1 MFNRSNVKN
10 GTQAELLVAEELA
23 KLGYWVG
30 TFDKGVSGSQPF
42 DCIAIGKTT
51 TIAFDVKLCKTDRFS
66 FDRVEENQDLALS
79 YITFELRN
87 PNVITCF
94 MIVYNNEIHVL
105 SFEYYK
111 EILLTQDKKSIKVS
125 DLLRLK
131 DVIK

>member
-1 MFNRSNVKN
+1 MFDRSNVKN
-10 GTQAELLVAEELA
+10 GAQAEKFVAEELA

-42 DCIAIGKTT
+42 DCIAIGEQY

-66 FDRVEENQDLALS
+66 FDRVEENQDLALG
-79 YITFELRN
+79 YITYELRN

-94 MIVYNNEIHVL
+94 MIVYENEIYIL

-111 EILLTQDKKSIKVS
+111 EILLGGHKKSIKVS
-125 DLLRLK
+125 ELARFK
-131 DVIK
+131 DVF